1 MDFHHKVS
9 KGLSQLN
16 KPHKNRSKSGGK
28 VEVSKREHNC
38 LPAGYL
44 LTESHLSCLLICRRG
59 ISWVLLVVNAPMPW
73 RTRANSRGS
82 TISRCSASSGAKS
95 S

>member
-28 VEVSKREHNC
+28 VEVSRGEHDC
-38 LPAGYL
+38 LFVDHHL
-44 LTESHLSCLLICRRG
+44 SESHVSCFLMCRRG
-59 ISWVLLVVNAPMPW
+59 ISWVVLVVNAPMLWP
-73 RTRANSRGS
+73 TLESSRGS
-82 TISRCSASSGAKS
+82 TISRCSAS
-95 S
+95 

>member
-28 VEVSKREHNC
+28 VEVCIVKLYHLQPS
-38 LPAGYL
+38 L
-44 LTESHLSCLLICRRG
+44 LNFLL
-59 ISWVLLVVNAPMPW
+59 
-73 RTRANSRGS
+73 
-82 TISRCSASSGAKS
+82 
-95 S
+95 